1 MIKKILI
8 TGGSG
13 LCGNVLY
20 AGLSKYGYN
29 IKSCDIQTNL
39 SPAAKSLNIKRN
51 QKIQKIDLRNMS
63 QVLKA
68 TKGIDAVIHF
78 GGIARHKPSED
89 KYKNIINHNII
100 GTYNVFE
107 ASRVNNVKRVI
118 FASSAHVM
126 GFHDRRK
133 KLDEKSLFRPD
144 SHYGVSKCLGE
155 TLANLYADKFNI
167 KSMNIR
173 IGSVLPKP
181 TDKRFLST
189 WISYRDL
196 VQLVNV
202 GLKTKKLHCSSV
214 YGVSKNK
221 RSWWNNKNAY
231 KLGYKPKDNAEKFFK
246 SKLTFNESKDT
257 IGLKFH
263 GGVFTSDCFKGN
275 LKNILKKK

>member
-13 LCGNVLY
+13 LCGSVLFE
-20 AGLSKYGYN
+20 GLSKNGYKV
-29 IKSCDIQTNL
+29 KSCDINSIL
-39 SPAAKSLNIKRN
+39 SPAAKSLNIKTN
-51 QKIQKIDLRNMS
+51 KKINKIDLRNMS

-68 TKGIDAVIHF
+68 TKGIDAVVHF

-89 KYKNIINHNII
+89 KYKNIIDHNII

-107 ASRVNNVKRVI
+107 ASRINKVKRVI
-118 FASSAHVM
+118 FASSAHTM
-126 GFHDRRK
+126 GYHDRRK
-133 KLDEKSLFRPD
+133 KLTNKSLFRPD
-144 SHYGVSKCLGE
+144 SHYGVSKCFGE
-155 TLANLYADKFNI
+155 TVASFYADKFNI
-167 KSMNIR
+167 KSMSIR

-202 GLKTKKLHCSSV
+202 GLKNKKLHCSTV

-231 KLGYKPKDNAEKFFK
+231 KLGYKPLDNAEKYIN
-246 SKLTFNESKDT
+246 SKLTFNESKDK
-257 IGLKFH
+257 IALKFH

-275 LKNILKKK
+275 VKNILQKK

>member
-20 AGLSKYGYN
+20 TGLSKYGYN

-39 SPAAKSLNIKRN
+39 SPAAKSLNIKIN

-63 QVLKA
+63 QVLKV

-133 KLDEKSLFRPD
+133 KLDERSLFRPD
-144 SHYGVSKCLGE
+144 SHYGVSKCFGE
-155 TLANLYADKFNI
+155 TLANFYADKFNI
-167 KSMNIR
+167 KSMSIR

-221 RSWWNNKNAY
+221 RSWWNNKIAY

>member
-13 LCGNVLY
+13 LCGNILF
-20 AGLSKYGYN
+20 AGLSKYGYK
-29 IKSCDIQTNL
+29 IKSCDINTKL
-39 SPAAKSLNIKRN
+39 SPAAKSLNIKIN
-51 QKIQKIDLRNMS
+51 KNVKKIDLRNMS
-63 QVLKA
+63 QVLKIS
-68 TKGIDAVIHF
+68 KGMDAIIHF

-107 ASRVNNVKRVI
+107 ASKVNKVKRII
-118 FASSAHVM
+118 FASSAHVI
-126 GFHDRRK
+126 GYHDRRK
-133 KLDEKSLFRPD
+133 KLDERSLFRPD
-144 SHYGVSKCLGE
+144 SHYGVSKCFGE
-155 TLANLYADKFNI
+155 TLANFYADKFNI
-167 KSMNIR
+167 KSMSIR

>member
-13 LCGNVLY
+13 LCGTVLFD
-20 AGLSKYGYN
+20 GLSKFGYE
-29 IKSCDIQTNL
+29 IKSCDISKRL
-39 SPAAKSLNIKRN
+39 SPAARSLNIKIN
-51 QKIQKIDLRNMS
+51 KKIIKIDLRNIS

-78 GGIARHKPSED
+78 GGIARHKPAED
-89 KYKNIINHNII
+89 EYKNIINHNII
-100 GTYNVFE
+100 GTYNIFE
-107 ASRVNNVKRVI
+107 ASRVNKVKRII
-118 FASSAHVM
+118 FASSAHVI
-126 GFHDRRK
+126 GYHDRRN
-133 KLDEKSLFRPD
+133 KLNERSLFRPD
-144 SHYGVSKCLGE
+144 SHYGVSKCFGE
-155 TLANLYADKFNI
+155 TLASFYADKFNI

-202 GLKTKKLHCSSV
+202 GLKNKKLHCSTV

-221 RSWWNNKNAY
+221 QSWWDNKNAY
-231 KLGYKPKDNAEKFFK
+231 KLGYKPLDNAEKFINT
-246 SKLTFNESKDT
+246 KLTFNESKDK
-257 IGLKFH
+257 IALKFH
-263 GGVFTSDCFKGN
+263 GGVFTSDCFNGN
-275 LKNILKKK
+275 LTNILKKK